1 MATINPSSL
10 SVGADGKISFSGLT
24 SGIDFQSI
32 IDTSVQARRAQAIQI
47 EQKIQ
52 SNTER
57 ISTFEELR
65 TLSDTFRDT
74 LDNLRGSTSFFATD
88 VFKSKIALATS
99 AAAATAP
106 ANYTPTEA
114 TSLMA
119 ATVTSDADA
128 GAHKIII
135 QQLAKANQVRA
146 DVIDDKTADL
156 TTKGITAGSFTLNGE
171 TITVNAGDSL
181 IDLQDK
187 INASAANVNATI
199 VSASSTQF
207 FLVLTSASEGTANA
221 IDFGTATQTS
231 FDLGLTTANSGAA
244 VIKTELQAAQNS
256 ILDVNGITGIT
267 RSTNEIDDI
276 IEGVTLS
283 LFQAEVDTEITL
295 DIETDLNTVK
305 TELINFVDAYNAI
318 RDFFNDQRTEVDR
331 DLTVDADGDGDAT
344 NDKQFGPLAFDTT
357 LRQIMD
363 RLTSLI
369 VADIPQLQD
378 GFQNL
383 AQIGIT
389 VGEDFRLSI
398 DDDTLDNKLITNVD
412 AVRKVFVADFT
423 SSDARLRYVNNTDNT
438 TSGTYYVNIAGT
450 DTNGDIT
457 SANIQ
462 TATVVGNGGADDGSL
477 TLSSNNILQGTNTT
491 GADGLKVLFNDS
503 TPSLGAIDDITV
515 TLTRGVADQLF
526 YFFDGLVKL
535 QGTFD
540 DNVESLTAQ
549 NEDFQD
555 QITVIDTRIETF
567 RAALE
572 RRFLAMETALAELE
586 NIRST
591 ITQFV
596 DGQNQGG

>member
-1 MATINPSSL
+1 MAAINPSSL
-10 SVGADGKISFSGLT
+10 TVGADGKISFSGLT

-32 IDTSVQARRAQAIQI
+32 INTSVEARRAQAIQI

-52 SNTER
+52 TNTDKISN
-57 ISTFEELR
+57 FEELR
-65 TLSDTFRDT
+65 TLSNTFRNV

-88 VFKSKIALATS
+88 VFKSKVAIATS

-106 ANYTPTEA
+106 ANYTPTAA
-114 TSLMA
+114 TSLLA
-119 ATVTSDADA
+119 ATVTSDAGI

-156 TTKGITAGSFTLNGE
+156 TTKGITAGSFTLNGQ

-187 INASAANVNATI
+187 INTSTAGVNATI
-199 VSASSTQF
+199 VSASATQNY
-207 FLVLTSASEGTANA
+207 LVLTSATEGTANA

-231 FDLGLTTANSGAA
+231 FDLGLTTANSGTA
-244 VIKTELQAAQNS
+244 VVKTELQAAQDA
-256 ILDVNGITGIT
+256 ILDVNGITNIT

-283 LFQAEVDTEITL
+283 LFQADVDTEVTL
-295 DIETDLNTVK
+295 NIETDLNTVK

-318 RDFFNDQRTEVDR
+318 RDFFNDQRTELDR
-331 DLTVDADGDGDAT
+331 DLTVDADGDGDPT
-344 NDKQFGPLAFDTT
+344 NDKQFGTLAFDTT

-363 RLTSLI
+363 RLTSLV

-383 AQIGIT
+383 AQIGIN
-389 VGEDFRLSI
+389 VDEDFRLSI
-398 DDDTLDNKLITNVD
+398 DDDTLDNKLLTNVD
-412 AVRKVFVADFT
+412 AVRKIFVADFT
-423 SSDARLRYVNNTDNT
+423 SSDSRIRYVSNTDNT

-450 DTNGDIT
+450 DVNGDIT
-457 SANIQ
+457 TANIQ
-462 TATVVGNGGADDGSL
+462 TATVVGNGGANDGSL
-477 TLSSNNILQGTNTT
+477 TVGGNNILQATNTT
-491 GADGLKVLFNDS
+491 VADGLKVLFSDS
-503 TPSLGAIDDITV
+503 TPSLGAINDISV
-515 TLTRGVADQLF
+515 TLTRGVADQMF
-526 YFFDGLVKL
+526 YFFDGLVEL

-540 DNVESLTAQ
+540 DTVETLATQ

-586 NIRST
+586 NVRST
-591 ITQFV
+591 ISQFV
-596 DGQNQGG
+596 DSQNQGS